1 MIKNHPLSTE
11 ERLTQLITKELIF
24 FLLSS
29 KDVPNCIDITASY
42 GNSRACLKIEKEKII
57 EAFQ

>member
-1 MIKNHPLSTE
+1 MIENHPLSTE
-11 ERLTQLITKELIF
+11 EKLKQLITKELIF

-29 KDVPNCIDITASY
+29 KDAPNSIDITVSY